1 MRGAILKFFIGDI
14 SILEDPRLTATDLKV
29 YFTLV
34 SYMNRDTG
42 KCFPRKATLGKK
54 INLSLRT
61 ISRSINKL
69 LALGFMTSKRLSSTN
84 EYTLSKHADFLAN
97 SLLFKRYATSGTPDR
112 SNMSAIN
119 KTITNKLYNNN
130 SYYNNFNRPQSISN
144 TPLGTLSRKDLKY
157 LNKQL
162 FFSYAEGTTDFFKDS
177 EGCLYSKNRVTNEIK
192 QESEIKKKLKIV
204 A

>member
-1 MRGAILKFFIGDI
+1 MKFFIGDI
-14 SILEDPRLTATDLKV
+14 ALLEDPRLSATDLKV

-42 KCFPRKATLGKK
+42 KCFPRKATLAKK

-61 ISRSINKL
+61 ISRSISKL
-69 LALGFMTSKRLSSTN
+69 LALGFMTSKRLASTN

-119 KTITNKLYNNN
+119 KTITNKLYNKNY
-130 SYYNNFNRPQSISN
+130 YYNNFNRQQSISD
-144 TPLGTLSRKDLKY
+144 TPLGKLSNKILKYNNKDL
-157 LNKQL
+157 L
-162 FFSYAEGTTDFFKDS
+162 FYQSEGVLDFYKDS
-177 EGCLYSKNRVTNEIK
+177 EGNTFTRNRVNNEIK
-192 QESEIKKKLKIV
+192 AEGSLKKKLKIV